1 MIRCPIKLDQVM
13 RQSLNLAL
21 APADVVQTY
30 GKYGLALMQRLR
42 EFDYHL
48 PLFAAVDLVCTFF
61 TVSQRE
67 FSFAPQLKLVDDAS
81 KGFVHHYD
89 NDYQQFLNSVRD
101 NHAFKRIG
109 YAWNTSSDKRT
120 CKRDQILYQIAEPTL
135 VEFGTSCPFVKV
147 VPIVASEILADVQWA
162 QLIPNKREPFAADDE
177 FQLLAAMRL
186 NGYLEKNDLA
196 NETLVKWLIKAEV
209 LQQHPNASQYVSFA
223 RRIIDESTLKEKI
236 SSLELDE
243 EKCQLI
249 ALLFRQS
256 LIPNFDPAR
265 VNGGISLLGSASF
278 AVAADTLEGQNRVE
292 PGLPIDDMLEGLLR
306 REHLFD
312 HKLAELYCEYCNAYE
327 PSGLLRQ
334 KIAEL
339 MNISQAAR
347 ERSSFF
353 TEYSEQGRG
362 GFPNPVY
369 LAQGAKRFLYR
380 ASRGEFV
387 YLDNEPPVREQLDI
401 TLRFFLI
408 EDMTALCENLSDKST
423 GCFPHHLTV
432 HKLLSMLLVHD
443 VVKYLGR
450 ISNFDVH
457 MQIYRFR
464 ESLGGFETLDI
475 ASILKSMK
483 MLFEQVSI
491 SKPFLISDR
500 QFLKN
505 LLFEGGAT
513 EVGHSD
519 FTDEFYQ
526 RYDKWLDASSGS
538 KTETTFNLMFGRCG
552 TFLEPFIEEFEPS
565 TMDNSTVIERD
576 VIRLVSDLQK
586 PVHASELT
594 RLLNEDTSFV
604 CETSQSRYLIASASR
619 YDSGL
624 FDQEISTQKLPEFL
638 DDAREFF
645 LNTLVD
651 ESLKRI
657 GGAIS

>member
-1 MIRCPIKLDQVM
+1 MIRCPVKLDQVM

-21 APADVVQTY
+21 APADVVHAY
-30 GKYGLALMQRLR
+30 GEYGLALMQKLR

-48 PLFAAVDLVCTFF
+48 PLFAAVDLVCAFF
-61 TVSQRE
+61 TASYRE
-67 FSFAPQLKLVDDAS
+67 FSFAPRLELVDGAS
-81 KGFVHHYD
+81 KSFARYYH

-109 YAWNTSSDKRT
+109 HAWNTNSDKRT
-120 CKRDQILYQIAEPTL
+120 SERDQILYLIAEPTL
-135 VEFGTSCPFVKV
+135 MELGTLCPFIKV
-147 VPIVASEILADVQWA
+147 VPIVASEILAEVQWA
-162 QLIPNKREPFAADDE
+162 QLNPHKREPFASDVE
-177 FQLLAAMRL
+177 FQLLAALRL
-186 NGYLEKNDLA
+186 NGFLEKNDLA
-196 NETLVKWLIKAEV
+196 NEALVKRLIKTEV
-209 LQQHPNASQYVSFA
+209 LQQHPNEPQYVSFT
-223 RRIIDESTLKEKI
+223 RGITDESALRRKI
-236 SSLELDE
+236 SLLELS
-243 EKCQLI
+243 EKERQLTT
-249 ALLFRQS
+249 LVFRQS
-256 LIPNFDPAR
+256 LIPNFDPAC

-278 AVAADTLEGQNRVE
+278 AIVADTLEGHNRAE
-292 PGLPIDDMLEGLLR
+292 FDLPADDILDELLHQ
-306 REHLFD
+306 EHLFD

-339 MNISQAAR
+339 MEISQAAR
-347 ERSSFF
+347 ERSNFF
-353 TEYSEQGRG
+353 IEYSEQGRD

-369 LAQGAKRFLYR
+369 LAQGAKHFFYR
-380 ASRGEFV
+380 ASRGECV
-387 YLDNEPPVREQLDI
+387 YLGNEPPVREQLDI
-401 TLRFFLI
+401 TLRLFLI
-408 EDMTALCENLSDKST
+408 EDMTALCENLSDKSS

-432 HKLLSMLLVHD
+432 HKLLSMLVVHD
-443 VVKYLGR
+443 VVKYLGT

-464 ESLGGFETLDI
+464 ESLEGFEKLDI
-475 ASILKSMK
+475 TSILKSMK
-483 MLFEQVSI
+483 MLLEQSSI

-526 RYDKWLDASSGS
+526 RYDKWLDASSGP

-552 TFLEPFIEEFEPS
+552 TFFEPIIKELELGG
-565 TMDNSTVIERD
+565 TDNPKVIGCD
-576 VIRLVSDLQK
+576 VMRLVSELQK
-586 PVHASELT
+586 PVQDSELT
-594 RLLNEDTSFV
+594 QLLNEDTSFV
-604 CETSQSRYLIASASR
+604 CETSQNRYLIASASR
-619 YDSGL
+619 YDPAL
-624 FDQEISTQKLPEFL
+624 FDQEISAQKLPEFL
-638 DDAREFF
+638 DNAREFF